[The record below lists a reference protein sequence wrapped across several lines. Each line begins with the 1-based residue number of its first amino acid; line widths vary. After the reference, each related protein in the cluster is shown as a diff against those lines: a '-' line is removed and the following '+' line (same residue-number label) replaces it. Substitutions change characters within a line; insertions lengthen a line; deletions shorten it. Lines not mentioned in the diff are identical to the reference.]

1 MSAALERR
9 MDELGRAARAAG
21 RRLAAS
27 GADERNGAIERAA
40 ALLLERAEEIAAAS
54 AADVEAARG
63 RRADAF
69 LDRLALDRER
79 VAGLA
84 EELREV
90 AALPDLLGQTGDE
103 VVRPNGLRIARMRMP
118 IGVVGMIYEARPGV
132 TVEAGSL
139 CIKAGNAAILRS
151 GSDAQRTSELL
162 AGCLQDGLEA
172 AGLPRA
178 GAQLVP
184 TTDRAAVDCLL
195 RMDRWVDMIIPRGGK
210 ELIERVRDRTRIPV
224 LKHLDGVCH
233 VYLDD
238 AADAA
243 KAVAIAVN
251 AKTQRYGVCNA
262 METLLV
268 ARARAAELLPEL
280 GRRYGEHGVELRGC
294 AETRRHLPDAK
305 PAEEEDWSA
314 EYLAPVLAVR
324 VVDGL
329 DAAIEHIERY
339 GSHHTDAIVTEDQA
353 RAERFLREVD
363 SSSVMVNAST
373 RFADGFEYGL
383 GAEIGISTDRLH
395 ARGPVALEGLT
406 NRKYVVVG
414 DGQVRG

>member
-1 MSAALERR
+1 MNLERR

-27 GADERNGAIERAA
+27 GAEERNGAIERAA
-40 ALLLERAEEIAAAS
+40 ELLLERADAIAAAS

-63 RRADAF
+63 QRADAF
-69 LDRLALDRER
+69 LDRLALDRTRIE
-79 VAGLA
+79 GLA

-90 AALPDLLGQTGDE
+90 AALPDLLGETGGE
-103 VVRPNGLRIARMRMP
+103 TVRPNGLRIARMRMP
-118 IGVVGMIYEARPGV
+118 IGVIGMIYEARPGV

-139 CIKAGNAAILRS
+139 CVKAGNAAILRS

-268 ARARAAELLPEL
+268 ARSRAGELLPEL
-280 GRRYGEHGVELRGC
+280 GRRYAEHGVEVRGC
-294 AETRRHLPDAK
+294 AETRRHLPQAQ
-305 PAEEEDWSA
+305 PAAEEDWSA

-339 GSHHTDAIVTEDQA
+339 GSHHTDAIVTEDRE
-353 RAERFLREVD
+353 RAGRFLREVD

-406 NRKYVVVG
+406 NQKYVVVG

>member
-1 MSAALERR
+1 MDLERR

-27 GADERNGAIERAA
+27 GAAERNGAIERAA
-40 ALLLERAEEIAAAS
+40 ELLLERAEEIAAAS

-63 RRADAF
+63 KRAEAF
-69 LDRLALDRER
+69 LDRLALDRARIE
-79 VAGLA
+79 GLA

-90 AALPDLLGQTGDE
+90 AALPDLLGATGAE
-103 VVRPNGLRIARMRMP
+103 AVRPNGLRIARMRMP
-118 IGVVGMIYEARPGV
+118 IGVIGMIYEARPGV

-139 CIKAGNAAILRS
+139 CVKAGNAAILRS

-184 TTDRAAVDCLL
+184 TADRAAVDCLL
-195 RMDRWVDMIIPRGGK
+195 RLDRWVDMIIPRGGK

-268 ARARAAELLPEL
+268 AQSRAAELLPEL
-280 GRRYGEHGVELRGC
+280 GRRYAEHGVELRGC
-294 AETRRHLPDAK
+294 AETRRHLPQARS
-305 PAEEEDWSA
+305 AAEEDWTA

-339 GSHHTDAIVTEDQA
+339 GSHHTDAIVTEDRA
-353 RAERFLREVD
+353 RADRFLREVD

-406 NRKYVVVG
+406 NQKYVVVG
-414 DGQVRG
+414 DGQVRA